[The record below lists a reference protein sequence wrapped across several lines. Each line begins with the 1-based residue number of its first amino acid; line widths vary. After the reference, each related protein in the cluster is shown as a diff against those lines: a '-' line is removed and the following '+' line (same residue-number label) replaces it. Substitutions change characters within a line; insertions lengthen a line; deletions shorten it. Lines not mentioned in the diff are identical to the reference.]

1 MIYMEKKPKYA
12 MKKRYKTTCICKHCG
27 NEYEGYVG
35 TCTCDACKDI
45 DNMIFT
51 QIRIYL
57 KKYPNSNAVQIS
69 DALGINV
76 GLILKYIDEGRL
88 YFGKGTFSKI

>member
-1 MIYMEKKPKYA
+1 

-27 NEYEGYVG
+27 LEYEGSIG
-35 TCTCDACKDI
+35 TCTCDKCKDI
-45 DNMIFT
+45 DNMIFS
-51 QIRIYL
+51 QIRVYL

-76 GLILKYIDEGRL
+76 ALILKYIDEGRL
-88 YFGKGTFSKI
+88 CFGKGTFSKI

>member
-1 MIYMEKKPKYA
+1 

-27 NEYEGYVG
+27 LEYEGYIG
-35 TCTCDACKDI
+35 TCTCDKCKDI
-45 DNMIFT
+45 DNMIFS
-51 QIRIYL
+51 QIRVYL

-76 GLILKYIDEGRL
+76 ALILKYIDEGRL
-88 YFGKGTFSKI
+88 CFGKGSFSKI